1 MSTIPVLQKLKHL
14 LLQYVKICLAR
25 QVGTHGP
32 SDGHSGTKR
41 WASTEQGTG
50 THCPCDVHRVPNV
63 WRFLGIDKSSLI
75 ALRLLNQHDTEP
87 RYKKGLLPKQK
98 TLYFFATC
106 RNEVL
111 QEKTKLLVDELF
123 SVLDNEA
130 LSVACHFLTHEV
142 ECSTLVCCLRSID
155 V

>member
-1 MSTIPVLQKLKHL
+1 M
-14 LLQYVKICLAR
+14 ICLAH

-32 SDGHSGTKR
+32 SVGHRLNKR
-41 WASTEQGTG
+41 WALIARAVCTE
-50 THCPCDVHRVPNV
+50 CPNV

-87 RYKKGLLPKQK
+87 RYKKKGLLPKQK
-98 TLYFFATC
+98 TLLFFATC

-111 QEKTKLLVDELF
+111 QGKTKLLVDELF
-123 SVLDNEA
+123 AVLDNKT
-130 LSVACHFLTHEV
+130 LSIACHFLTEEV
-142 ECSTLVCCLRSID
+142 ECCTLVCSLRSID

>member
-14 LLQYVKICLAR
+14 LFQYVKICLAR
-25 QVGTHGP
+25 QVGTQGP
-32 SDGHSGTKR
+32 SGGHQLNKGR
-41 WASTEQGTG
+41 ALIARAMCTE
-50 THCPCDVHRVPNV
+50 CPNV

-98 TLYFFATC
+98 TFLFFATC
-106 RNEVL
+106 RNKVL
-111 QEKTKLLVDELF
+111 QGKTKLLVDELF
-123 SVLDNEA
+123 AVLDNKT
-130 LSVACHFLTHEV
+130 LGIACHFLTEKI
-142 ECSTLVCCLRSID
+142 ECSAIVSSLRSID